1 MKIENKTV
9 ITFEKEDL
17 VKFNKWKKDNNL
29 SLRKIGAEIGV
40 SYTYIDD
47 MVKGRTPLNK
57 KFINYLEEKGLI

>member
-1 MKIENKTV
+1 MKIEFKTI

-17 VKFNKWKKDNNL
+17 VRFNKWKKDNNL
-29 SLRKIGAEIGV
+29 SLRKISAEIGV

-57 KFINYLEEKGLI
+57 KFTDYLEEKGLI